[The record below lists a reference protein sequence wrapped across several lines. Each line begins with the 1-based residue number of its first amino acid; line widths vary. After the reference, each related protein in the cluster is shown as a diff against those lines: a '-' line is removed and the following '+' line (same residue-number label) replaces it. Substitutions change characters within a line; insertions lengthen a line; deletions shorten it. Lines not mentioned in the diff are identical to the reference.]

1 MHGSE
6 ENHRS
11 PNLEGKQKQTYFK
24 LKINHN
30 SLALW

>member
-11 PNLEGKQKQTYFK
+11 ASLEGKQKQIYFK

-30 SLALW
+30 SLAL